1 MRQSREPLVRPAGG
15 MDVDTII
22 LIAAHK
28 PAPLPSDPVYL
39 PVQVG
44 SLSKPK
50 LYPQSDDTGENISA
64 KNPHYCEL
72 TALYWA
78 WKNLNFSALGLTHYR
93 RYFVKHRPFCTK
105 MQRVLIKDDFTCLLS
120 RADVLVPTPRHYFIE
135 TTWSQYAHAH
145 HEQDL
150 VKTREV
156 LAVLYPAYLKAFDHV
171 MKKRSGH
178 RFNMFVMKR
187 EPLDAYCSWL
197 FGVLFALE
205 ERLDI
210 TGYTQNDSRV
220 FGFIAERLLDVWL
233 ETNQIHYLEVPVA
246 FMEKQNWLRK
256 GGAFILRKL
265 RHGARRG

>member
-1 MRQSREPLVRPAGG
+1 MN
-15 MDVDTII
+15 TFI

-28 PAPLPSDPVYL
+28 LAPLPDDSVYL
-39 PVQVG
+39 PVHVG
-44 SLSKPK
+44 SLGKRK
-50 LYPQSDDTGENISA
+50 LYPQGDDTGDNISA

-78 WKNLNFSALGLTHYR
+78 WKNLDFEALGLTHYR
-93 RYFVKHRPFCTK
+93 RYFVKHRPFYAK
-105 MQRVLIKDDFTCLLS
+105 MQRVLTKDDFKRLLS
-120 RADVLVPTPRHYFIE
+120 QADVLVPTPRRYIIE

-156 LAVLYPAYLKAFDHV
+156 LEALHPAYVDAFDRV
-171 MKKRSGH
+171 MARRSGH

-187 EPLDAYCSWL
+187 DLLNAYCDWL

-210 TGYTQNDSRV
+210 TGYSQNDSRV
-220 FGFIAERLLDVWL
+220 FGFVAERLLDVWL
-233 ETNQIHYLEVPVA
+233 ETNRIQYLEVPVA
-246 FMEKQNWLRK
+246 FMERQNWFRK
-256 GGAFILRKL
+256 GGAFLLRKL
-265 RHGARRG
+265 RRGPRRG